1 MQKFINAIAIASGV
15 ISLTVVGSGVVIYLQ
30 KDAIIESVKSKVM
43 GSVLDSVTP
52 DLGGIAGDAIPD
64 FTGGAS
70 PLPPAPSAPT
80 VPSF

>member
-1 MQKFINAIAIASGV
+1 MQKIINAIAIASGL

-30 KDAIIESVKSKVM
+30 KDAIIDSVKSKVM

-52 DLGGIAGDAIPD
+52 DLGNIAGDSIPD
-64 FTGGAS
+64 FTGPAA
-70 PLPPAPSAPT
+70 PLPSTPVPT